1 MPIFKDYK
9 KYLDFSCDKAGKVY
23 VNVCG
28 SDANFYHFIP
38 LNEYADCDITNI
50 GLVYSYN
57 DKNTNGIFGKGF
69 RLSIFSRLE
78 HVSIDSITLYNI
90 VNGGF

>member
-1 MPIFKDYK
+1 MSIFKDYK
-9 KYLDFSCDKAGKVY
+9 KYSDFSCDKAGKVY

-28 SDANFYHFIP
+28 S
-38 LNEYADCDITNI
+38 
-50 GLVYSYN
+50 YSYN

-78 HVSIDSITLYNI
+78 HVSNDSITLYNI
-90 VNGGF
+90 VNGGFWWKRKLLAF